1 MMIKFFKIVFAF
13 LITTMIMSAV
23 NFVAQIALIFM
34 DLLSRWESSSAL
46 IVVLWIVTGV
56 FASIF
61 TEGIAGLFINKKEIT
76 YRLVHYPVLVVSVM
90 AMVMALVFMFQ
101 GHFISDVAEYTLLF
115 SNGFVFVSYFL
126 GAAVMSF
133 IGRNL

>member
-1 MMIKFFKIVFAF
+1 MIKYIKIVLAF
-13 LITTMIMSAV
+13 LITTIIMGAV
-23 NFVAQIALIFM
+23 NFVAQIALLFM

-61 TEGIAGLFINKKEIT
+61 TEAVAGLFLNKKEIT
-76 YRLVHYPVLVVSVM
+76 YRLIHYPVLVVYVI
-90 AMVMALVFMFQ
+90 AIVMALVFMFQ
-101 GHFISDVAEYTLLF
+101 GHFISDIAEYTLLF
-115 SNGFVFVSYFL
+115 SNGFVFISYFF
-126 GAAVMSF
+126 GAAAMSF